1 MSDLSAS
8 TVEHED
14 TTSHEITTKDENAP
28 KLSELEQVENLL
40 SGKKP
45 ETVPDTAPGR
55 EPAAAKESET
65 DADADPETGD
75 PDAKAVDYTQEI
87 PLSNGQKMTLGELKD
102 FYQAHDAKVVDL
114 IERENKVM
122 NQYRE
127 LQEYSQYLNLPP
139 EAKQQIQQQQAQ
151 HLQEQHSLMLSA
163 IPEWKDQ
170 ASFEKGRTAIFELGK
185 EYGVDLQQVTDHR
198 VVKMLNDFTR
208 LKAAIKTAKAT
219 VKPVRTPEPKAKVP
233 PPRTRSTELSNAVDT
248 AKRTGN
254 IADQTKAVDLLLQ
267 G

>member
-1 MSDLSAS
+1 MSDLSALINEPENTES
-8 TVEHED
+8 TPIEP
-14 TTSHEITTKDENAP
+14 KGENGP

-55 EPAAAKESET
+55 EPAAAKESDA
-65 DADADPETGD
+65 DADADPETD
-75 PDAKAVDYTQEI
+75 NPDAATVDYTQEI

-122 NQYRE
+122 SQYRE
-127 LQEYSQYLNLPP
+127 LQELGQYLNLPP
-139 EAKQQIQQQQAQ
+139 EERQKIQQQQSQYLHTQ
-151 HLQEQHSLMLSA
+151 HGLMLEA

-170 ASFEKGRTAIFELGK
+170 AAFEKGRLAIFDLGK
-185 EYGVDLQQVTDHR
+185 EYGVDLSQVADHA
-198 VVKMLNDFTR
+198 VVKMLHDFSR
-208 LKAAIKTAKAT
+208 LKAAIKNAKAT
-219 VKPVRTPEPKAKVP
+219 VKPVKTPEPKAKVP

-254 IADQTKAVDLLLQ
+254 IADQTRAVDMLLK